1 MSISDTNSGSNRRW
15 FVLALGAV
23 TCTFVVAMPMMSM
36 PVLFDEIAEDLDLN
50 IVQIGAVWGMV
61 PLAGMFVVLIG
72 GLLSDRFG
80 IKRVL
85 STACFLAGIAGAS
98 RGLSGNFIT
107 LSTTLFLFGLV
118 TASIPPSVHKTCGI
132 WFSGQHLGLA
142 NGVIAM
148 GMAIGFTLGAML
160 SSTVLSPLL
169 GGWQNVLFLYG
180 AISVVIGTFWLIM
193 RSEPEY
199 VESST
204 EQENAVPFRQALS
217 RVTRIKNV
225 WILGLILMGQI
236 SCIQGTL
243 GYLSLYLQEIGWPEA
258 SADGALAAFHA
269 TSMLGVLPIAFLSDR
284 LRSRKVFLIIAT
296 LMITFGVGL
305 LSVADGTLVW
315 VSVIIAGIFRDGFM
329 AVFITTIIETE
340 GVGPTYAGTAM
351 GLVMTLSRLGGF
363 SSPPIGNSLA
373 GINPSLPFVFWASLA
388 AATLVGFYFLRQ
400 RKSVSTEY

>member
-1 MSISDTNSGSNRRW
+1 MNISDASGSSKRRW
-15 FVLALGAV
+15 FVLALGAL

-36 PVLFDEIAEDLDLN
+36 PVLFEEIAEDLELN

-85 STACFLAGIAGAS
+85 TIACFLAGVAGAS
-98 RGLSGNFIT
+98 RGLSGNFAT
-107 LSTTLFLFGLV
+107 LSATLFLFGLV

-148 GMAIGFTLGAML
+148 GMAVGFTLGAML
-160 SSTVLSPLL
+160 SATVLSPLL

-180 AISVVIGTFWLIM
+180 AISVVIGILWLIVH
-193 RSEPEY
+193 SEPEY
-199 VESST
+199 PESPAG
-204 EQENAVPFRQALS
+204 QENAIPFRQALS
-217 RVTRIKNV
+217 RVIRIKKV

-236 SCIQGTL
+236 GCIQGTL
-243 GYLSLYLQEIGWPEA
+243 GYLSLYLQEIGWPGA
-258 SADGALAAFHA
+258 SADGALAVFHV
-269 TSMLGVLPIAFLSDR
+269 TSMLGVLPLAFLSDR
-284 LRSRKVFLIIAT
+284 LRSRKVLLIVAT
-296 LMITFGVGL
+296 LMIILGVGL
-305 LSVADGTLVW
+305 LSVADGALVW
-315 VSVIIAGIFRDGFM
+315 VSVIIAGIVRDGFM
-329 AVFITTIIETE
+329 AIFITTIIETE
-340 GVGPTYAGTAM
+340 GVGPAYAGTAM

-373 GINPSLPFVFWASLA
+373 AINPRLPFVFWASLA
-388 AATLVGFYFLRQ
+388 AVTMVGFYFLRQ
-400 RKSVSTEY
+400 RNSVSHEY